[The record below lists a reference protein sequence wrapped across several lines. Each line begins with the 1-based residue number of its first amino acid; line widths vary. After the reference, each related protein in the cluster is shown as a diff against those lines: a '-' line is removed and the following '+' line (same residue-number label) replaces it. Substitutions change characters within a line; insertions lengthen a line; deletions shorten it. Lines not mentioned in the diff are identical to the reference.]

1 MIPGLNTDVAHGGVV
16 FHVQT
21 EDLGAKDPAILTL
34 VYRGGAILLRVRT
47 EYDATLRD
55 GSSSQVK
62 MLMESQHRRIL
73 RRVAD
78 DKVADDAP
86 TPAQPYSPT
95 VADSSPVNVSPSAQ
109 TLDDMITAYLRD
121 RRRRKSG

>member
-1 MIPGLNTDVAHGGVV
+1 MISGLNTDVAHGGVV

-73 RRVAD
+73 RRVAEG
-78 DKVADDAP
+78 KVGEDAP
-86 TPAQPYSPT
+86 TPDQACSPAA
-95 VADSSPVNVSPSAQ
+95 ADSSPVNASPPAR
-109 TLDDMITAYLRD
+109 TLDDMITAYLGS
-121 RRRRKSG
+121 RRRRKTG